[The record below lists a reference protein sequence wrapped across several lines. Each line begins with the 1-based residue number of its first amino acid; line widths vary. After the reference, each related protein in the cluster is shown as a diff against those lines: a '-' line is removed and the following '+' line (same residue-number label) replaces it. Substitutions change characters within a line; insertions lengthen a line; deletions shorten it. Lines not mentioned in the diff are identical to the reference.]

1 VSVADAAPEK
11 RRLPLPF
18 GIASTIGSLPH
29 ATHEEAVAFVL
40 EHTPLLPAA
49 PTLPIGF
56 PREGMLAQA
65 AAGVAGIEVLDDGTL
80 SITPDLLD
88 PDAPLSGGGFAAD
101 PAFAGDRAL
110 VAALAGSSGFAKFQL
125 TGPVTFAVALH
136 ALGVDP
142 DRSVAVAGSAVRA
155 RADALLDW
163 LDVAAPSLQPVV
175 FVDEPA
181 MVGLLQPGFPCDAET
196 ALDLCSSVLATLE
209 GRAITGIHC
218 CGEADW
224 RLLLQAGPQ
233 ILSLPLGADV
243 ERAAGTLSGYLERG
257 GWLAWG
263 AVPTDGPLGTTVERQ
278 WRKLSATWC
287 NLVQEGCDPV
297 RLRTQAMI
305 TPVCGMATHGTSQA
319 EHVVEFAAELAQ
331 RLHDQAIGVRLTVGA

>member
-1 VSVADAAPEK
+1 MSVAEPVDD

-29 ATHEEAVAFVL
+29 ASHAEAVAFVL
-40 EHTPLLPAA
+40 ERTPRLPAA
-49 PTLPIGF
+49 PSLPAHF
-56 PREGMLAQA
+56 PLEGMLAQA
-65 AAGVAGIEVLDDGTL
+65 ATGVAGVDVHLDGTL
-80 SITPDLLD
+80 SVRPDDLD
-88 PDAPLSGGGFAAD
+88 PEAPLRTGYATD
-101 PAFAGDRAL
+101 PAFAGERAL
-110 VAALAGSSGFAKFQL
+110 ATALRGSSGFAKFQL
-125 TGPVTFAVALH
+125 TGPITFAVALH
-136 ALGVDP
+136 ALGAAPEVA
-142 DRSVAVAGSAVRA
+142 VAVAGAVVRA
-155 RADALLDW
+155 RATALLDW
-163 LDVAAPSLQPVV
+163 LGEVLPAVRPVV
-175 FVDEPA
+175 FLDEPA
-181 MVGLLQPGFPCDAET
+181 MVGLLEPGFPADPDT

-218 CGEADW
+218 CGAADW

-233 ILSLPLGADV
+233 ILSLPLGAGV
-243 ERAAGTLSGYLERG
+243 EQASGTLSGYLDRG

-287 NLVQEGCDPV
+287 TLVQEGCDPV

-305 TPVCGMATHGTSQA
+305 TPVCGLATHGIPQA
-319 EHVVEFAAELAQ
+319 EQVLAFTVELAQ